1 MSDNTIEMLAAAVH
15 QHGAVSPQGLLE
27 RLFTLWF
34 NGFVYNQIWED
45 PNVDL
50 EALQLA
56 SDSSVLTI
64 SSGGCNVLNYL
75 VLEPA
80 AITAVDLNPY
90 HIYLTRLKLVALE
103 RLPDYDSFFRF
114 FASADDETNL
124 NNYGTYI
131 RAHLDDASREFWEG
145 KTYFAKLF
153 FRGRR
158 IDYFSKNL
166 YNYARN
172 GSFLRFFHWFARAI
186 GRDPARIL
194 SASSMAEQETIY
206 NETIGPFFD
215 NLLIRGISRL
225 PLTLFGLG
233 IPPQQYKSLS
243 EEFPTGMIEVYR
255 QRIKRLA
262 CGFPI
267 DNNYFAW
274 QAFSRR
280 YDCVS
285 RCALPE
291 YLKEENYRI
300 LKESVGNVRTRICSV
315 VDHLKSEPEGSFD
328 RFVFLDAQDWMKP
341 NQIEDLWKA
350 IARAGRPGSRII
362 FRTGA
367 SGSPVEGSL
376 SGRLR
381 DRFRYERDLSLRLH
395 KKDRAAIY
403 GGFHVYALNN

>member
-1 MSDNTIEMLAAAVH
+1 
-15 QHGAVSPQGLLE
+15 
-27 RLFTLWF
+27 
-34 NGFVYNQIWED
+34 
-45 PNVDL
+45 
-50 EALQLA
+50 
-56 SDSSVLTI
+56 
-64 SSGGCNVLNYL
+64 
-75 VLEPA
+75 
-80 AITAVDLNPY
+80 
-90 HIYLTRLKLVALE
+90 
-103 RLPDYDSFFRF
+103 
-114 FASADDETNL
+114 
-124 NNYGTYI
+124 
-131 RAHLDDASREFWEG
+131 
-145 KTYFAKLF
+145 
-153 FRGRR
+153 
-158 IDYFSKNL
+158 
-166 YNYARN
+166 
-172 GSFLRFFHWFARAI
+172 
-186 GRDPARIL
+186 
-194 SASSMAEQETIY
+194 
-206 NETIGPFFD
+206 
-215 NLLIRGISRL
+215 
-225 PLTLFGLG
+225 LG

-243 EEFPTGMIEVYR
+243 EEFPAGMIEVYR